1 MNKNHYRL
9 INQITKKYTA
19 IKKDTKLKN
28 PCILI
33 RQTNPHPYEIAES
46 EEIETQPK
54 WGEITEKDIAFDKNY
69 TKTNKKIT

>member
-1 MNKNHYRL
+1 MLNNFHIEYGVSPWGPTP
-9 INQITKKYTA
+9 QPWITKKYTA

-46 EEIETQPK
+46 EE
-54 WGEITEKDIAFDKNY
+54 TENVDKCLLKFPDIL
-69 TKTNKKIT
+69 